1 MGLFDHLGAALGK
14 GGAFSGFLSSAL
26 ATQIPARL
34 QAALADSPYGDLDGL
49 MERFREGGFGAE
61 VESWLGTGE
70 NLPLTSEEIMEVIDP
85 MTMSS
90 LAAALGV
97 PAPMLPGLI
106 AQYLPLAVDKLSPNG
121 VIEMPKV

>member
-26 ATQIPARL
+26 ASQVPARL

-49 MERFREGGFGAE
+49 LERFREGGFGAQ
-61 VESWLGTGE
+61 VESWLGAGE
-70 NLPLTSEEIMEVIDP
+70 NLPITSEEIMEVIDP
-85 MTMSS
+85 MTMGS

-106 AQYLPLAVDKLSPNG
+106 AQYLPLAVDRLSPEG
-121 VIEMPKV
+121 VVRMPTP